1 MIIKEAPSHVS
12 FHTLLSFHR
21 DPELLLK
28 ALRRARLKEA
38 LGDVGSVYVNREV
51 IVRNQERGK

>member
-28 ALRRARLKEA
+28 ALRARLKEA